1 MRPQRG
7 WIGESHLRMLSGNA
21 PVSNEQN
28 ARFLVQVCDIGAP
41 PLPGV
46 KRDRP
51 FMDDLSRVEPR

>member
-28 ARFLVQVCDIGAP
+28 ARDFGASM
-41 PLPGV
+41 
-46 KRDRP
+46 RHRRP
-51 FMDDLSRVEPR
+51 AVTGC